1 VVEPWRDGAGG
12 VCRAS
17 WAMRTRRFTVVPWPQ
32 DEPEEARGPSEE
44 PSERAPAV
52 YYAPRGECEYC
63 DRRRAAAARSMRR
76 VRERE
81 G

>member
-1 VVEPWRDGAGG
+1 MKRTG
-12 VCRAS
+12 
-17 WAMRTRRFTVVPWPQ
+17 WAE
-32 DEPEEARGPSEE
+32 DEIEADTEAALDRK
-44 PSERAPAV
+44 PAV

>member
-1 VVEPWRDGAGG
+1 VFGVGDMGIWWGAGT
-12 VCRAS
+12 V
-17 WAMRTRRFTVVPWPQ
+17 AMRGTKGWPR
-32 DEPEEARGPSEE
+32 DEPRESFEKRDDEPLEA
-44 PSERAPAV
+44 SERGPAV

>member
-1 VVEPWRDGAGG
+1 M
-12 VCRAS
+12 RARPS
-17 WAMRTRRFTVVPWPQ
+17 WPR
-32 DEPEEARGPSEE
+32 EE
-44 PSERAPAV
+44 PIEAEEVREPSDRGPAV

>member
-1 VVEPWRDGAGG
+1 MKKQSGWAEDPIESEPVDALD
-12 VCRAS
+12 
-17 WAMRTRRFTVVPWPQ
+17 RR
-32 DEPEEARGPSEE
+32 
-44 PSERAPAV
+44 PAV

-63 DRRRAAAARSMRR
+63 DRRRAAAARSMRA